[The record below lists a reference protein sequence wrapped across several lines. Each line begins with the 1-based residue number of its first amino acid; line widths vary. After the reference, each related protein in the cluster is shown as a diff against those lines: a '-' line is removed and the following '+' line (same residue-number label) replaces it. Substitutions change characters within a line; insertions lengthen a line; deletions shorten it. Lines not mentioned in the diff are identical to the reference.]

1 MASGAPLRVSVSLK
15 PPSSIPQEQRTLNLR
30 TGQPEPL
37 LVKGRHDPV
46 LAPRGVAVVEAMAV
60 LVLTD
65 LMVRGHYL
73 EA

>member
-1 MASGAPLRVSVSLK
+1 M
-15 PPSSIPQEQRTLNLR
+15 
-30 TGQPEPL
+30 
-37 LVKGRHDPV
+37 VKGRHDPV